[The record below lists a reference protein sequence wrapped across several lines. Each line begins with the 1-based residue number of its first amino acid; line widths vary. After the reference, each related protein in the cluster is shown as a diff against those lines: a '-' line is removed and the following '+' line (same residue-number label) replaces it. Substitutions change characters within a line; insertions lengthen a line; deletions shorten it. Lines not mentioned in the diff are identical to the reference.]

1 MLKMTT
7 SLLPHGT
14 YRSRVLRR
22 RSIAE
27 TTVSEESG
35 GMFVELTVVILDGPH
50 ATRQLPFK
58 VFGEARTRRARLL
71 QQGEAIWIHVVTS
84 SGVDGRPFNRVV
96 DFVPAGQASA
106 VDIQHAMR
114 SPKAALATIRP
125 DQTAVPGLRPEA
137 ELLGRLRAAVD
148 GGCDADA
155 ANVGV
160 GVEQD
165 PMAAASSQH
174 EHAEAFLLGFWAS
187 RKRNTREIVD
197 HDVMFHGLAAVN
209 VGTPMPGEGYLSLY
223 QYSTELAAHRDRSS
237 KKSLKGYRG
246 QTWARWLAIDLDGN
260 GSVNDLGRILD
271 DARKSVTVLTA
282 LGVPRSHV
290 LVFFSGSRGVHV
302 LFPATAFAA
311 APMVGFEKAA
321 GATCGVIAA
330 LANVTIDES
339 LYTPLKPLRAHN
351 TQHDETGLYKVL
363 IGQDELESMTC
374 EALLRLARQ
383 PRPFAVPDW
392 RVPPSRL
399 LVELW
404 EHACRA
410 AEAPRQPIAL
420 PVWTS
425 NMPGER
431 WIFADTLDLIIH
443 GAPEGSRGSRFFR
456 AAMNLLDF
464 NCPEELLA
472 ALLKPAARLS
482 NYPDHE
488 FTAQINGAI
497 KAHTLSQSNTT
508 S

>member
-7 SLLPHGT
+7 RLLPHGT

-27 TTVSEESG
+27 TTVSGKSH
-35 GMFVELTVVILDGPH
+35 GMCVELTVVIVDGPH
-50 ATRQLPFK
+50 ATQQLPFT

-71 QQGEAIWIHVVTS
+71 QQGEAVWIHVVTG

-96 DFVPAGQASA
+96 DFGAAGQASA
-106 VDIQHAMR
+106 VDIQHAMH
-114 SPKAALATIRP
+114 SPKGALAPPRP
-125 DQTAVPGLRPEA
+125 DHTTVPCLRPEA
-137 ELLGRLRAAVD
+137 ELLGKLRTAVD
-148 GGCDADA
+148 GGGVPDA
-155 ANVGV
+155 ASVPV
-160 GVEQD
+160 WVEQD
-165 PMAAASSQH
+165 PMAATSIQH
-174 EHAEAFLLGFWAS
+174 EHAEAFSLGFWAS
-187 RKRNTREIVD
+187 RKRNAREIVD

-209 VGTPMPGEGYLSLY
+209 DGTPMPGEGYLSLY
-223 QYSTELAAHRDRSS
+223 QYSTELAAHRDRSP
-237 KKSLKGYRG
+237 KTSLAGYRG
-246 QTWARWLAIDLDGN
+246 QTWARWLAIDLDGD
-260 GSVNDLGRILD
+260 GSVNGLGRILG
-271 DARKSVTVLTA
+271 DARRSVTVLTA
-282 LGVPRSHV
+282 LGVPKSHV
-290 LVFFSGSRGVHV
+290 LVFFSGGRGVHV
-302 LFPATAFAA
+302 LFPAMAFAA
-311 APMVGFEKAA
+311 APMDGFEKVA
-321 GATCGVIAA
+321 GAACGVIAE
-330 LANVTIDES
+330 LAKVTIDES
-339 LYTPLKPLRAHN
+339 LYTPLKSLRVHN
-351 TQHDETGLYKVL
+351 TRHDETGLYKVL

-392 RVPPSRL
+392 RVPPARL

-404 EHACRA
+404 KNACRA
-410 AEAPRQPIAL
+410 AEATRQPIAL
-420 PVWTS
+420 PAWAS
-425 NMPGER
+425 NMTGQR

-472 ALLKPAARLS
+472 ALLEPAARLS

-497 KAHTLSQSNTT
+497 KAHTLSQNNTT